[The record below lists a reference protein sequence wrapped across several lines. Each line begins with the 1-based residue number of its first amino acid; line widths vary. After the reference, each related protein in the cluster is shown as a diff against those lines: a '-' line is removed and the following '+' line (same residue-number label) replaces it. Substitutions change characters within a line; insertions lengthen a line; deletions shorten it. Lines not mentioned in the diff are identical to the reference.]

1 MNVLDLLL
9 AVVAVC
15 SAVSGYR
22 RGLVAGCVSLAG
34 FAGGAAVGMRLLP
47 WATGQVRGSAA
58 VTALAAVTLLVP
70 AVLGHGLAGRSARRL
85 RGRMDRGPL
94 RVADGVGGAA
104 VKTVAVLVAAWVA
117 AGVLGAA
124 PAPALAAEVRDS
136 TLLGVVRQRMPEAT
150 PAWFARATS
159 ALSEAGLP
167 RVSGPLGSEPAARA
181 ARPESDGVPEAAARA
196 ARRGT
201 VKIEG
206 FAGAEGREGSGF
218 VYASRRV
225 LTNAHVVAGI
235 DRPSVRVGGAG
246 RSYPARVVLFDPG
259 RDVAVLY
266 VPGLRAQALRFAP
279 DAGRGDR
286 AVVAGYPED
295 RGLDLRAATVSDR
308 VRAIGPDIYDERT
321 TTREVYAIRSEVL
334 PGNSGG
340 PLLTP
345 DGRVLGMIFAR
356 SSSDSGTGYVLTSAE
371 LTGDARRAATATAR
385 VDTGE
390 LVAA

>member
-1 MNVLDLLL
+1 MNLLDLLL

-15 SAVSGYR
+15 SAVP
-22 RGLVAGCVSLAG
+22 AAWCVSPAG
-34 FAGGAAVGMRLLP
+34 FAGGAAAGRWLLP
-47 WATGQVRGSAA
+47 GAADRVRGPAA
-58 VTALAAVTLLVP
+58 VPALAALPVP
-70 AVLGHGLAGRSARRL
+70 AVPGHAPAGRAARRP
-85 RGRMDRGPL
+85 RGRMDAGPL
-94 RVADGVGGAA
+94 RAADGTGGA
-104 VKTVAVLVAAWVA
+104 VMNVIAVLVVVAGVA
-117 AGVLGAA
+117 ASVLGAA
-124 PAPALAAEVRDS
+124 PSPAAADVRNS
-136 TLLGVVRQRMPEAT
+136 TSPGVVRQMPETA
-150 PAWFARATS
+150 PAWFARAAS
-159 ALSEAGLP
+159 ALSGAGLP
-167 RVSGPLGSEPAARA
+167 RLSDRFVPGPAVPAAR
-181 ARPESDGVPEAAARA
+181 PGSDGVTPAATRA

-206 FAGAEGREGSGF
+206 LAGAEGREGSGF

-246 RSYPARVVLFDPG
+246 RAYPARVVLFDPG

-266 VPGLRAQALRFAP
+266 VPGLRAPALRFAP

-286 AVVAGYPED
+286 AVVAGYPENG
-295 RGLDLRAATVSDR
+295 GLDLRAATVADR
-308 VRAIGPDIYDERT
+308 VRAIGPDIHDERT
-321 TTREVYAIRSEVL
+321 VIREVYTVRSEVL
-334 PGNSGG
+334 PGDSGG

-345 DGRVLGMIFAR
+345 DGRVLGMVFAR
-356 SSSDSGTGYVLTSAE
+356 SASDAGTGYVLTAAE

>member
-1 MNVLDLLL
+1 
-9 AVVAVC
+9 
-15 SAVSGYR
+15 
-22 RGLVAGCVSLAG
+22 
-34 FAGGAAVGMRLLP
+34 P
-47 WATGQVRGSAA
+47 
-58 VTALAAVTLLVP
+58 
-70 AVLGHGLAGRSARRL
+70 
-85 RGRMDRGPL
+85 GP
-94 RVADGVGGAA
+94 
-104 VKTVAVLVAAWVA
+104 
-117 AGVLGAA
+117 
-124 PAPALAAEVRDS
+124 P
-136 TLLGVVRQRMPEAT
+136 
-150 PAWFARATS
+150 
-159 ALSEAGLP
+159 
-167 RVSGPLGSEPAARA
+167 ARA
-181 ARPESDGVPEAAARA
+181 ARPADDGVTPDAARA

-206 FAGAEGREGSGF
+206 LAGAEGREGSGF
-218 VYASRRV
+218 VYASGRV

-266 VPGLRAQALRFAP
+266 VPGLRAPALRFAP
-279 DAGRGDR
+279 DAGRGDP

-295 RGLDLRAATVSDR
+295 GGLDLRAATVTDR
-308 VRAIGPDIYDERT
+308 VRAIGSDLYDERT
-321 TTREVYAIRSEVL
+321 VTREVYTIRSEVL

-356 SSSDSGTGYVLTSAE
+356 SASDAGTGYVLTAAE
-371 LTGDARRAATATAR
+371 VTGAARRAATATAP

>member
-9 AVVAVC
+9 AVVTVC

-34 FAGGAAVGMRLLP
+34 FAGGAAVGMWLLP

-58 VTALAAVTLLVP
+58 VTALAALTLLVP
-70 AVLGHGLAGRSARRL
+70 AVLGRGLAGRAARRL

-94 RVADGVGGAA
+94 RAADGVGGAA
-104 VKTVAVLVAAWVA
+104 AHSVAVLVVA
-117 AGVLGAA
+117 GMVAGVLGAA
-124 PAPALAAEVRDS
+124 PAPALTAEVRES
-136 TLLGVVRQRMPEAT
+136 TLLSAVRQRMPEAT

-159 ALSEAGLP
+159 ALSGAGFP
-167 RVSGPLGSEPAARA
+167 RVPGPYGSEPAIPA
-181 ARPESDGVPEAAARA
+181 ARPESDGVAPAATRA
-196 ARRGT
+196 ARRST

-235 DRPSVRVGGAG
+235 DRPGVRVGGAG
-246 RSYPARVVLFDPG
+246 RTYPARVVLFDPG

-266 VPGLRAQALRFAP
+266 VPGLRAPALRFAP
-279 DAGRGDR
+279 DAGRGDP
-286 AVVAGYPED
+286 AVVAGYPEAG
-295 RGLDLRAATVSDR
+295 GLDLRAATVTDR
-308 VRAIGPDIYDERT
+308 VRAVGPDIYDERT
-321 TTREVYAIRSEVL
+321 VTRDVYAIRSEVL

-340 PLLTP
+340 PLLTR

-356 SSSDSGTGYVLTSAE
+356 SASDAGTGYVLTAGE
-371 LTGDARRAATATAR
+371 LTGVARRAATATAR

>member
-1 MNVLDLLL
+1 MNLLDLLL

-22 RGLVAGCVSLAG
+22 RGLLAGCVSPAG
-34 FAGGAAVGMRLLP
+34 FAGGAAVGMWLLP
-47 WATGQVRGSAA
+47 WSTGQVRGSAA

-70 AVLGHGLAGRSARRL
+70 AVLGHALAGRAARRL
-85 RGRMDRGPL
+85 RGRMGRGPL
-94 RVADGVGGAA
+94 RVADGVGGASVHA
-104 VKTVAVLVAAWVA
+104 VAVLVVASVA

-124 PAPALAAEVRDS
+124 PAPALTAQVRDS
-136 TLLGVVRQRMPEAT
+136 TLLGAVRQRMPETT

-159 ALSEAGLP
+159 ALSEAGFP
-167 RVSGPLGSEPAARA
+167 RVSGPFADEPAAR
-181 ARPESDGVPEAAARA
+181 PDGDGVPPAAARA
-196 ARRGT
+196 ARSGT
-201 VKIEG
+201 VKVEG

-235 DRPSVRVGGAG
+235 DRPGVRVGGSG

-266 VPGLRAQALRFAP
+266 VPGLRAPALRFAP
-279 DAGRGDR
+279 DAGRGDP

-295 RGLDLRAATVSDR
+295 GGLDLRAAKVTDR
-308 VRAIGPDIYDERT
+308 VRASGPDIYDEHT
-321 TTREVYAIRSEVL
+321 VTRELYAIRSEVL

-340 PLLTP
+340 PLLAP
-345 DGRVLGMIFAR
+345 DGRVLGMVFAR
-356 SSSDSGTGYVLTSAE
+356 SASDAGTGYVLTAAE

>member
-1 MNVLDLLL
+1 MNLLDLLL

-47 WATGQVRGSAA
+47 WAAGQVRGSAA

-70 AVLGHGLAGRSARRL
+70 AVLGHALAGRAARRL
-85 RGRMDRGPL
+85 RGRPARGPL

-104 VKTVAVLVAAWVA
+104 VKAGAVLVVAGVA
-117 AGVLGAA
+117 ASVLGAA
-124 PAPALAAEVRDS
+124 PPPGLAAEVRDS
-136 TLLGVVRQRMPEAT
+136 TLLGVVRQRMPGTT
-150 PAWFARATS
+150 PAWFSRATS
-159 ALSEAGLP
+159 VLSEAGLP
-167 RVSGPLGSEPAARA
+167 RVSDRWGPEPAARVT
-181 ARPESDGVPEAAARA
+181 RPGSDGVTPAATRA

-201 VKIEG
+201 VKIQG
-206 FAGAEGREGSGF
+206 VAGAEGREGSGF
-218 VYASRRV
+218 VYASQRV

-266 VPGLRAQALRFAP
+266 VPGLRAPALRFAP
-279 DAGRGDR
+279 DAGRGAS
-286 AVVAGYPED
+286 AVVAGYPENG
-295 RGLDLRAATVSDR
+295 GLGLRTATVADR
-308 VRAIGPDIYDERT
+308 VRAVGPDIHDERT
-321 TTREVYAIRSEVL
+321 VTREVYAIRSEVL
-334 PGNSGG
+334 PGDSGG

-345 DGRVLGMIFAR
+345 DGRVLGMVFAR
-356 SSSDSGTGYVLTSAE
+356 SASDAGTGYALTAAE
-371 LTGDARRAATATAR
+371 LTGDARRAAAATAR

>member
-1 MNVLDLLL
+1 MNLLDLLL

-22 RGLVAGCVSLAG
+22 RGLVAGCLSLAG
-34 FAGGAAVGMRLLP
+34 FAGGAAVGMWLLP
-47 WATGQVRGSAA
+47 WTTGQVRGSAA

-70 AVLGHGLAGRSARRL
+70 AVLGRGLAARPARRL
-85 RGRMDRGPL
+85 RGRLDRGPL
-94 RVADGVGGAA
+94 RAADGVGGAA
-104 VKTVAVLVAAWVA
+104 VNAVAVLVVAGVA
-117 AGVLGAA
+117 AGVAGAA
-124 PAPALAAEVRDS
+124 PSPALTAEVRES
-136 TLLGVVRQRMPEAT
+136 TLLSAVRQRMPETT
-150 PAWFARATS
+150 PAWLARATS
-159 ALSEAGLP
+159 ALSGAGFP
-167 RVSGPLGSEPAARA
+167 RVPGPFGSEPAAPA
-181 ARPESDGVPEAAARA
+181 ARPESDGVTPAATRA
-196 ARRGT
+196 ARRST

-218 VYASRRV
+218 VYAPGRV

-235 DRPSVRVGGAG
+235 DRPGVRVGGAG

-266 VPGLRAQALRFAP
+266 VPGLRAPALRFAP
-279 DAGRGDR
+279 DAGRGEA

-295 RGLDLRAATVSDR
+295 GGLELRTASVTDR
-308 VRAIGPDIYDERT
+308 VRAVGPDIYDERT
-321 TTREVYAIRSEVL
+321 LTRDVYTIRSEVL

-340 PLLTP
+340 PLLTR

-356 SSSDSGTGYVLTSAE
+356 SASDAGTGYVLTAAE

>member
-1 MNVLDLLL
+1 MNLLDLLL

-15 SAVSGYR
+15 SAVPGYR
-22 RGLVAGCVSLAG
+22 RGLSAGCVSPAG
-34 FAGGAAVGMRLLP
+34 FTGGAAVGLWLLP

-70 AVLGHGLAGRSARRL
+70 AVLGCALAGRAARRL
-85 RGRMDRGPL
+85 RGRTDRGPL
-94 RVADGVGGAA
+94 RVADGVGGASVHA
-104 VKTVAVLVAAWVA
+104 VAVLVVAAVA

-124 PAPALAAEVRDS
+124 PAPALTAQVRDS
-136 TLLGVVRQRMPEAT
+136 TLLGAVRQRMPETT

-159 ALSEAGLP
+159 ALSEAGFP
-167 RVSGPLGSEPAARA
+167 RVSGPFADEPADRA
-181 ARPESDGVPEAAARA
+181 APDGDGVPPAAARA
-196 ARRGT
+196 ARSGT
-201 VKIEG
+201 VKVEG
-206 FAGAEGREGSGF
+206 FADAEGREGSGF

-235 DRPSVRVGGAG
+235 DRPGVRVGGAG
-246 RSYPARVVLFDPG
+246 RWYPARVVLFDPG

-266 VPGLRAQALRFAP
+266 VPALRAPALRFAP
-279 DAGRGDR
+279 DAGRGDP

-295 RGLDLRAATVSDR
+295 GGLDLRAAKVTDR
-308 VRAIGPDIYDERT
+308 VRATSPDIYDERT
-321 TTREVYAIRSEVL
+321 VTRELYAIRSEVL

-345 DGRVLGMIFAR
+345 DGRVLGMVFAR
-356 SSSDSGTGYVLTSAE
+356 SVSDAGTGYVLTADE

>member
-1 MNVLDLLL
+1 MNLLDLLL

-15 SAVSGYR
+15 SAVPGYR
-22 RGLVAGCVSLAG
+22 RGPAAGCVPPAG
-34 FAGGAAVGMRLLP
+34 FTGGAAAGMWLLP
-47 WATGQVRGSAA
+47 GATDRVRGPAA
-58 VTALAAVTLLVP
+58 VTALAALPVP
-70 AVLGHGLAGRSARRL
+70 AVPGHASAGRAARRL
-85 RGRMDRGPL
+85 RGRMDAGPL
-94 RVADGVGGAA
+94 RAADGTGGAVMNA
-104 VKTVAVLVAAWVA
+104 VAVLVVAVLVVA
-117 AGVLGAA
+117 ASVLGAA
-124 PAPALAAEVRDS
+124 PSPAAADVRDS
-136 TLLGVVRQRMPEAT
+136 TPLGVVRQRMPETA

-159 ALSEAGLP
+159 ALSEAGFP
-167 RVSGPLGSEPAARA
+167 RLSDRFVPGPAAPV
-181 ARPESDGVPEAAARA
+181 ARPGSDGVTPAATRA

-206 FAGAEGREGSGF
+206 LAGAEGREGSGF

-266 VPGLRAQALRFAP
+266 VPGLRAPALRFAP

-286 AVVAGYPED
+286 AVVAGYPENG
-295 RGLDLRAATVSDR
+295 GLDLRAATVADR
-308 VRAIGPDIYDERT
+308 VRAIGPDIHDERT
-321 TTREVYAIRSEVL
+321 VTREVYTVRSEVL
-334 PGNSGG
+334 PGDSGG

-345 DGRVLGMIFAR
+345 EGRVLGMVFAR
-356 SSSDSGTGYVLTSAE
+356 SASDAGTGYVLTAAE

>member
-9 AVVAVC
+9 AVVTVC
-15 SAVSGYR
+15 SAASGYR

-34 FAGGAAVGMRLLP
+34 FAGGAAVGLWLLP

-70 AVLGHGLAGRSARRL
+70 AVLGRGLAGRSARRL

-94 RVADGVGGAA
+94 RAADGVGGAA
-104 VKTVAVLVAAWVA
+104 VHAVAVLAVAGVA

-124 PAPALAAEVRDS
+124 PSPALTAEVRES
-136 TLLGVVRQRMPEAT
+136 TLLSAVRQRMPETT

-159 ALSEAGLP
+159 ALSGAGFP
-167 RVSGPLGSEPAARA
+167 RVPGPSRPESAAPA
-181 ARPESDGVPEAAARA
+181 ARPESDGVAPAASRA
-196 ARRGT
+196 ARRST

-218 VYASRRV
+218 VYASGRV

-235 DRPSVRVGGAG
+235 DRPGVRVGGAG

-266 VPGLRAQALRFAP
+266 VPGLRAPALRFAP
-279 DAGRGDR
+279 DAGRGDP

-295 RGLDLRAATVSDR
+295 GGLDLRAATVTDR
-308 VRAIGPDIYDERT
+308 VRAVGPDIYDERT
-321 TTREVYAIRSEVL
+321 VTREVYAIRSEVL

-340 PLLTP
+340 PLLTR

-356 SSSDSGTGYVLTSAE
+356 SASDAGTGYVLTAGE